1 MKKIFLLIKVF
12 LLIFINPVFAGS
24 LKFQCDVIGDKYFQI
39 DVKNSTIS
47 DYDGQKVFIID
58 NEVKWYRVS
67 SLFGFP
73 MVETNN
79 LNINNSVWTRK
90 IANNLKKRSFKRL
103 VKQLVKKNKKIK
115 NYQKKKMVDQEL
127 FLVSN
132 YGTASQELEKYLLI
146 EKAISSTSDFKQLD
160 RKCLRF

>member
-1 MKKIFLLIKVF
+1 
-12 LLIFINPVFAGS
+12 
-24 LKFQCDVIGDKYFQI
+24 
-39 DVKNSTIS
+39 
-47 DYDGQKVFIID
+47 
-58 NEVKWYRVS
+58 
-67 SLFGFP
+67 
-73 MVETNN
+73 MVDTKD

-90 IANNLKKRSFKRL
+90 TAQNLKKRSFKRL

-115 NYQKKKMVDQEL
+115 NYQKKQMVDQEL